1 MKTIIMLYQRTSKE
15 KAFKIIESLRLLSLF
30 RCITYNSLVVYTDK
44 MLIIRLLVYSGLS
57 TVS

>member
-1 MKTIIMLYQRTSKE
+1 MKTIIMLYQGTSKE

-44 MLIIRLLVYSGLS
+44 MLINYQAAGL
-57 TVS
+57 